1 MAKGSSVGDPRYEHG
16 MCDTGPIEFVDT
28 WELVVMLRRCQH
40 HLEVTMDQ
48 ALQGMGMSF
57 ARYRALEALASN
69 NAMYISW
76 LARMLRLSRQT
87 ARATVL
93 QLAKQE
99 LVETVDEGYEVT
111 IHVLPKGRK
120 RLVLC
125 RDATRTVIT
134 SIEGRL
140 PMQERVTL
148 HGLLTR
154 AERAFQPPPPRV
166 RPWWLD

>member
-1 MAKGSSVGDPRYEHG
+1 
-16 MCDTGPIEFVDT
+16 
-28 WELVVMLRRCQH
+28 
-40 HLEVTMDQ
+40 MDQ

-57 ARYRALEALASN
+57 AQYRALEALASN

-87 ARATVL
+87 ARSTVL
-93 QLAKQE
+93 QLAKQD

-111 IHVLPKGRK
+111 IHVLPKGRN
-120 RLVLC
+120 RLRLC
-125 RDATRTVIT
+125 RDATHSVIT
-134 SIEGRL
+134 NIEERLSIR
-140 PMQERVTL
+140 ERATL
-148 HGLLTR
+148 AGPLTR

>member
-1 MAKGSSVGDPRYEHG
+1 RADPEPPELALVGGLGSPLPDQPSAPLAQALVMGRTTACCEEQWQAYDMLTGDTHEWSSSPPVKGSSVGVARYEHD

-87 ARATVL
+87 ARATV
-93 QLAKQE
+93 
-99 LVETVDEGYEVT
+99 
-111 IHVLPKGRK
+111 
-120 RLVLC
+120 
-125 RDATRTVIT
+125 
-134 SIEGRL
+134 
-140 PMQERVTL
+140 
-148 HGLLTR
+148 
-154 AERAFQPPPPRV
+154 
-166 RPWWLD
+166 